1 LLLIKE
7 AIAYNPDLKM
17 AAARIDQ
24 SRATLKAVGASLMP
38 NIGIG
43 AQTGTSTIP
52 TSTSAISGAGL
63 IAS

>member
-1 LLLIKE
+1 
-7 AIAYNPDLKM
+7 M